1 MEPINELD
9 ESLMN
14 YEKDSDVNYE
24 EEERDEIYLKF
35 IEEDLIEE
43 IFSGMAWNG

>member
-9 ESLMN
+9 KSLMN
-14 YEKDSDVNYE
+14 VKNDNGRNDEK
-24 EEERDEIYLKF
+24 EERDEIYIKL

>member
-9 ESLMN
+9 KSLINFKNVDGESSEVA
-14 YEKDSDVNYE
+14 EKDEIHLALLE
-24 EEERDEIYLKF
+24 EE
-35 IEEDLIEE
+35 LIEE

>member
-14 YEKDSDVNYE
+14 VENDNGRNAE
-24 EEERDEIYLKF
+24 EEERNEIHLKF